1 MIQLKVLGAL
11 GLAFLLLPLLIILL
25 FAVNSAPYIAFPPT
39 GFTLKWFVELFQHAS
54 IVRSI
59 KTSLIVG
66 LGVGVLST
74 LLGTPAAIWL
84 WRTQSRFRGLVNALI
99 LAPLLTPLIVLAV
112 AIYAVYSSLHLIGS
126 LGGLIAAQATIGLP
140 MVVTAVSAN
149 LANVSGNLENAAAV
163 LGSRPWQTLTR
174 VTIPMA
180 SNGIITG
187 FILAFGVSFDEL
199 LIAMYVGGI
208 EAQTFPVKI
217 WEQLRTFVSPE
228 ITAAAALLM
237 GFSIVMLLCIA
248 LVGNL
253 RKVQPGSRPGK

>member
-1 MIQLKVLGAL
+1 MTQLKILG
-11 GLAFLLLPLLIILL
+11 GIGMAFLLLPLLVILL
-25 FAVNSAPYIAFPPT
+25 FAVNSAPYIAFPPA
-39 GFTLKWFVELFQHAS
+39 GFTFKWFGELFQHAS
-54 IVRSI
+54 IIRSI
-59 KTSLIVG
+59 KTSLVVG
-66 LGVGVLST
+66 LGVAIVST
-74 LLGTPAAIWL
+74 VLGTPAAIWL
-84 WRTQSRFRGLVNALI
+84 WRTKSRFRGLVNALI

-112 AIYAVYSSLHLIGS
+112 AIYSVYSSIHLIGS
-126 LGGLIAAQATIGLP
+126 VSGLIAAQATIGLP
-140 MVVTAVSAN
+140 MVVTAVSAS

-217 WEQLRTFVSPE
+217 WEQLRTFVNPE

-237 GFSIVMLLCIA
+237 GFAVVMLLCIA
-248 LVGNL
+248 FVDNL
-253 RKVQPGSRPGK
+253 RKLQTRS